1 MQVCKCDNSKNE
13 AMQTFE
19 IDTLG
24 AAAEGRTS
32 SNPGDLDI
40 EVKF

>member
-1 MQVCKCDNSKNE
+1 MRL
-13 AMQTFE
+13 E

-24 AAAEGRTS
+24 AAAKGRTS
-32 SNPGDLDI
+32 SNPGDLDL